1 MDWQWRGVR
10 KTGGLPPAR
19 SREAVGLGAWLLMLF
34 SFLAVVALLELVV
47 SFGSPDLANGY
58 VLVNGG
64 AL

>member
-10 KTGGLPPAR
+10 KAGESPPAT
-19 SREAVGLGAWLLMLF
+19 SGEEVSLGAWLLMLF

-47 SFGSPDLANGY
+47 SFGPEELANGY